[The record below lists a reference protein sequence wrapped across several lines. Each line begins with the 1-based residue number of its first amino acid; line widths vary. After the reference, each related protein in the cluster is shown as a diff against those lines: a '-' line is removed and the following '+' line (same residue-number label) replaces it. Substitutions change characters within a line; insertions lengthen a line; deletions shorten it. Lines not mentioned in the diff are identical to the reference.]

1 MKKTVAILLVFTLAF
16 AFAACGKKGDAPA
29 VTQATRG
36 DLNMQEVVITEALT
50 DAQGEVVTQ
59 QGGEAVIV
67 TEIHTEPITEP
78 ESLAAD
84 PEQWSKEEIIAFY
97 KSSAIKS
104 HPDATSTQT
113 MELDHMIVNNGDGAL
128 GFFVKMADPI
138 IKKALA
144 KNSTSYG
151 GITGGFNNLAV
162 EDAASL
168 KAYKSGEYTVIEM
181 QMKEQTDGTYGS
193 PYDGSVGHAISVLG
207 NVDDAISQLDGVTVD
222 YSKGKISLTY
232 KNPYVKVLIDENGN
246 IVKGTW
252 HHEVNVL
259 LTNVAVGVSFINAT
273 LNGTKA
279 VINYHVTMGGGF

>member
-113 MELDHMIVNNGDGAL
+113 MALDHMIVNNGDGAL

-193 PYDGSVGHAISVLG
+193 PFDGSVGHAISVLG
-207 NVDDAISQLDGVTVD
+207 NVSTAVAEFPDFKIDFENADIKVR
-222 YSKGKISLTY
+222 YSEPT
-232 KNPYVKVLIDENGN
+232 VKVKINKDGIIE
-246 IVKGTW
+246 KGTW
-252 HHEVNVL
+252 SYMANVDIKHL
-259 LTNVAVGVSFINAT
+259 DISGVMVDTADAAIFYEI
-273 LNGTKA
+273 K
-279 VINYHVTMGGGF
+279 VGGGF

>member
-193 PYDGSVGHAISVLG
+193 PFDGSVGHAISVLG
-207 NVDDAISQLDGVTVD
+207 NVSTAVAEFPDFKIDFENADIKVR
-222 YSKGKISLTY
+222 YSEPT
-232 KNPYVKVLIDENGN
+232 VKVKINKDGIIER
-246 IVKGTW
+246 GTW
-252 HHEVNVL
+252 SYMANVDIKHIDISGIMVD
-259 LTNVAVGVSFINAT
+259 TADAAIFYEIKV
-273 LNGTKA
+273 
-279 VINYHVTMGGGF
+279 GGGF

>member
-1 MKKTVAILLVFTLAF
+1 MKKSVAILLVFALAF
-16 AFAACGKKGDAPA
+16 AFAACGKKGDGTAA
-29 VTQATRG
+29 TQVTRG
-36 DLNMQEVVITEALT
+36 DVNMQEVVVSEALT
-50 DAQGEVVTQ
+50 DADGEVVTQ

-78 ESLAAD
+78 EALDAD
-84 PEQWSKEEIIAFY
+84 PAQWSKEEIIAYY
-97 KSSAIKS
+97 KSSAVKT

-128 GFFVKMADPI
+128 GFFVKMADPV

-168 KAYKSGEYTVIEM
+168 KAYKSGEYVVIEM

-207 NVDDAISQLDGVTVD
+207 NVSTAVAEFPDFKIDFENADIKVRYSEPTVKVKINKDGV
-222 YSKGKISLTY
+222 I
-232 KNPYVKVLIDENGN
+232 E
-246 IVKGTW
+246 KGTW
-252 HHEVNVL
+252 SYMANVDIKHL
-259 LTNVAVGVSFINAT
+259 DISGIMVDTADAAIFYEIKV
-273 LNGTKA
+273 
-279 VINYHVTMGGGF
+279 GGGF